1 MIIKTPKISFSIN
14 KLKTW
19 DTYKKQLASYPI
31 FKSYFSN
38 ILKSNIEKFDN
49 PLSILWLRQLLN
61 SNINYLENLLSSLA
75 QKNEN
80 LINNKLV
87 KELNNNFPN
96 EIEFIKKILSLNGE
110 LLTYRLLIRKFNKVE
125 PLEEYGDFLCNDDI
139 IVSVKTKNSS
149 DINSFLIGE
158 YIQGL
163 LFLEDYADL
172 KNFDYSFNENDGIC
186 DSFRNK
192 IIKFIKNDLVNSI
205 NQLPEPKSEFDC
217 NPINNHY
224 NYNGYLK
231 VQAEKYITNN
241 QYKIN
246 FIFTYKDK
254 KFTMEL
260 KIKLDENIIDING
273 VKVDYPDEEK
283 YILTNIETSIDNW
296 IKDFDKKS
304 KKQIDKK
311 FWGWINIPLT
321 YSNENAFK
329 KQQKEIQNI
338 LQEKCSKKDYKIIF
352 NFYPYFCFNIKE
364 PIMFMYN

>member
-19 DTYKKQLASYPI
+19 DTHKKQLESYPI

-49 PLSILWLRQLLN
+49 PLAILWLRQLFDNKL
-61 SNINYLENLLSSLA
+61 NYLENLLSSLE
-75 QKNEN
+75 QKNPN
-80 LINNKLV
+80 LIKNKFV
-87 KELNNNFPN
+87 KELNNNFFN

-110 LLTYRLLIRKFNKVE
+110 LLTYRCLLGKFDKVE
-125 PLEEYGDFLCNDDI
+125 PMDEIGDFLCNDNI
-139 IVSVKTKNSS
+139 IVSVKSKNTAYF
-149 DINSFLIGE
+149 NSFLIGE
-158 YIQGL
+158 YIHGL

-172 KNFDYSFNENDGIC
+172 KNFDYSFTENDGIW
-186 DSFRNK
+186 DSFRNA
-192 IIKFIKNDLVNSI
+192 IIKFLKNDLVNLI

-231 VQAEKYITNN
+231 VQAEKYMTNN
-241 QYKIN
+241 QCKIE
-246 FIFTYKDK
+246 FILTYKNKTFKMKLK
-254 KFTMEL
+254 K
-260 KIKLDENIIDING
+260 KLDENIIDING

-283 YILTNIETSIDNW
+283 YILINIETSIDNW

-321 YSNENAFK
+321 YSSENAFK

-352 NFYPYFCFNIKE
+352 NFYPYFCFNIKV